1 MKHAKKQQGFT
12 LVELIVAMSLFSII
26 VVVISGIFMQTV
38 KFQKIVA
45 NRAAAI
51 DNLGLAMEEMARAI
65 RTGVFFDQLEE
76 GGSLASVGS
85 LTFTDYRKQ
94 VIIYSLGLE
103 DSRNRVMKK
112 VVSSDQEN
120 YDLPITSSNIEIT
133 DLKFILQGKNKAAV
147 GQGND
152 NIPPRITI
160 SMTAKGI
167 YQKPFTLQTTVG
179 ARLIYYKAR

>member
-1 MKHAKKQQGFT
+1 MEMKYARKQQGFT

-51 DNLGLAMEEMARAI
+51 DNLGLAMEEIARGT
-65 RTGVFFDQLEE
+65 RTGVKFTELDLV
-76 GGSLASVGS
+76 GRDSSVGVTE
-85 LTFTDYRKQ
+85 LKF
-94 VIIYSLGLE
+94 
-103 DSRNRVMKK
+103 
-112 VVSSDQEN
+112 EN
-120 YDLPITSSNIEIT
+120 YKTPPETVRYYSNEGRIYKEIDGKFDLPITSSNIEIT
-133 DLKFILQGKNKAAV
+133 DLKFILQGKNKAS
-147 GQGND
+147 GGPGDPN

-160 SMTAKGI
+160 LMTAKGI
-167 YQKPFTLQTTVG
+167 YKELFTLQTTVG